1 MDTEQFWRDAEQH
14 VARYGTT
21 FVPRIIKQAKG
32 SYLFDQDGSA
42 ILDFTSGQMSSVLGH
57 SHPNIVSAVST
68 AAATPNWTRGST
80 FWTHPWRRSLSDD
93 FCCRSLPY
101 IKTAQHSRLALARRT
116 NDDLV
121 DVDVRVGADRVRD
134 STGDH
139 RAGRPSPRG
148 RAITRSDLLAP
159 R

>member
-1 MDTEQFWRDAEQH
+1 MNTEQFWRDAERH

-32 SYLFDQDGSA
+32 SYLYDQDGSA

-57 SHPNIVSAVST
+57 SHPDIVSAVST
-68 AAATPNWTRGST
+68 AAATLDHLYSGT
-80 FWTHPWRRSLSDD
+80 LSVPVVEMA
-93 FCCRSLPY
+93 RALTATLPV
-101 IKTAQHSRLALARRT
+101 ALT
-116 NDDLV
+116 KVLLL
-121 DVDVRVGADRVRD
+121 
-134 STGDH
+134 STGAESNEAAIKMGKLH
-139 RAGRPSPRG
+139 TGRYEVVSFDRSWHGIPSPRG